1 MNRYVLYHKQALIR
15 LHTFSKQKHH
25 SAGAPGAHLTDLFFV
40 LFFQSGDVA
49 GSFVSLYTRSF
60 FGVKFKF
67 V

>member
-25 SAGAPGAHLTDLFFV
+25 SAGAPGAHLTDLFF
-40 LFFQSGDVA
+40 QSGDVA